1 MKNLN
6 EYEEEIYKCS
16 RCGLCQSV
24 CPVYKAALN
33 ECAVS
38 RGKFN
43 ILNGIIKGELSMTQK
58 VKSYL
63 DLCTGCNAC
72 KDFCPSKIDAGEI
85 FIAAKSHYYKTNK
98 LTLKEKIIN
107 SYQLFKTALLCANVF
122 FTLYRIFKLDK
133 VVNYFEKLI
142 LKTGITGKRLI
153 LLNSLAECIYNEK
166 TKSNTPIKGYKKAI
180 YFEGCFNQYINSQT
194 KNAVLTILDN
204 SEIELIKKEFECCG
218 ISYLNDGNTDK
229 FCELVK
235 KNLKKIDCE
244 FDYILTDC
252 ASCNAVLKDYK
263 NYSDSEIA
271 NEVSEK
277 TISVVELLKEI
288 KFEIASN
295 MNIAFHKPCHD
306 DYAFIEI
313 IKNIKGIT
321 FIETIDFDKC
331 CGFSGKFAM
340 QNQEIS
346 REISRKKA
354 QQYIDSNADIILT
367 TCPACVLGLNQ
378 GLAEIQCDSKPKVMN
393 LFVFLALYC
402 KCI

>member
-6 EYEEEIYKCS
+6 EYEEEVYKCS

-72 KDFCPSKIDAGEI
+72 KDFCPSKIDARKI

-98 LTLKEKIIN
+98 LTLKEKIFN
-107 SYQLFKTALLCANVF
+107 SYHLFKTALLGANAF
-122 FTLYRIFKLDK
+122 FTIYRFFKIDR
-133 VVNYFEKLI
+133 VVNYFEKYI
-142 LKTGITGKRLI
+142 LKTGIAGKRLV
-153 LLNSLAECIYNEK
+153 LLNSLAGCIYNK
-166 TKSNTPIKGYKKAI
+166 KKQSNIHSKGQKKAI

-194 KNAVLTILDN
+194 EKAVSKILKD
-204 SEIELIKKEFECCG
+204 SGLELIKKDFECCG
-218 ISYLNDGNTDK
+218 VSYLNDGNTK
-229 FCELVK
+229 KITELVET
-235 KNLKKIDCE
+235 NLKKFDCE
-244 FDYILTDC
+244 FDYVLTDC

-263 NYSDSEIA
+263 NYNSSELA
-271 NEVSEK
+271 NEVSNK
-277 TISVVELLKEI
+277 TISVTELLKGM
-288 KFEIASN
+288 KFEASETL
-295 MNIAFHKPCHD
+295 NIAFHKPCHD
-306 DYAFIEI
+306 DYEFIEI
-313 IKNIKGIT
+313 IKNIKGINYT
-321 FIETIDFDKC
+321 EAVDFDKC
-331 CGFSGKFAM
+331 CGFSGKFAL

-354 QQYIDSNADIILT
+354 QHYIDANADIVLT
-367 TCPACVLGLNQ
+367 TCPACMLGLNQ
-378 GLAEIQCDSKPKVMN
+378 GLAEIQSDSKPKVMN
-393 LFVFLALYC
+393 LFVFIALYC